1 MQKEEI
7 VNEIKKQIKEK
18 VRPALVMDGGNIEEV
33 SDETFNAASI
43 VHAYELAVSHF
54 VLVKKM
60 HRENI
65 DVISVKK
72 VLR

>member
-1 MQKEEI
+1 MEAKDYDVLIYNKEL
-7 VNEIKKQIKEK
+7 NEYF
-18 VRPALVMDGGNIEEV
+18 V
-33 SDETFNAASI
+33 ETFNAANI
-43 VHAYELAVSHF
+43 VHAYELAVSYF

>member
-1 MQKEEI
+1 MEAKDYDVLVYNKEL
-7 VNEIKKQIKEK
+7 NEYF
-18 VRPALVMDGGNIEEV
+18 V
-33 SDETFNAASI
+33 ETFNAANI